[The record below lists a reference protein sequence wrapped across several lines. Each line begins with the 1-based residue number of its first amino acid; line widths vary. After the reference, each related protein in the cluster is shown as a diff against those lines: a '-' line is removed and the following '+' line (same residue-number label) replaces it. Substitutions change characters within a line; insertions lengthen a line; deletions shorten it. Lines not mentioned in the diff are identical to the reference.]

1 MNDRV
6 SIRLDTWGDSCT
18 VTVTSLAHPERTGEW
33 HFTHNGE
40 AEEFIAE
47 FRQRPG
53 VVVAEEV
60 WS

>member
-1 MNDRV
+1 MTDRV

-33 HFTHNGE
+33 HFTHTDE
-40 AEEFIAE
+40 AEAFIAD

-53 VVVAEEV
+53 VVVAEEG